1 MDARQKDLRMFVALG
16 RICDGIPGA
25 LTYANMARLRRAALT
40 LSRWAEAECGDG
52 SGWHIER
59 DEATDIPY
67 RVHDDTGSRYRI
79 PDRERGALRT
89 VAEIAAALGLHWYHQ
104 TDPRGLPVYLSAEPL
119 TPENYHR
126 GVGVA

>member
-1 MDARQKDLRMFVALG
+1 MSAAAKDRALRDRLAPMG
-16 RICDGIPGA
+16 RAVSHGDCR
-25 LTYANMARLRRAALT
+25 RLRRAALT

-59 DEATDIPY
+59 DEATGIPY
-67 RVHDDTGSRYRI
+67 RVNDDTGTRYRI

-104 TDPRGLPVYLSAEPL
+104 PDPRGLPVYLSAEPL
-119 TPENYHR
+119 TSENYHR
-126 GVGVA
+126 GVGVQ